1 MKKLM
6 MVVAAFALAASAQA
20 AAYSWK
26 WTSTLK
32 NPDAAA
38 FSGTVYLFNAQDY
51 SQQTIL
57 TAFLANP
64 KSYALSGAIDSYAT
78 SNGKGSTTYASIPE
92 ANIGTLRT
100 SGDDKYVDYF
110 YAATFKSGDDNYIF
124 LSDTYNV
131 AVQVSQDTQIATSLS
146 GSSVAPEDTS
156 SFLGGKTWY
165 SAPSAIPEPT
175 TGLLV
180 LLGVAGLA
188 LRRRRA

>member
-6 MVVAAFALAASAQA
+6 MAVAALALATSAQA
-20 AAYSWK
+20 ATYNWK
-26 WTSTLK
+26 WSATLN
-32 NPDAAA
+32 NPSASA

-64 KSYALSGAIDSYAT
+64 KSYSLSGAIDSYST
-78 SNGKGSTTYASIPE
+78 SNGKAPTVAMSIPE
-92 ANIGTLRT
+92 ANIGTIRGT
-100 SGDDKYVDYF
+100 GDDKYVDYF
-110 YAATFKSGDDNYIF
+110 YAATFSSGDDNYIF
-124 LSDTYNV
+124 LTDTYNV
-131 AVQVSQDTQIATSLS
+131 LVQASQDTALSKSLS
-146 GSSVAPEDTS
+146 GASLAPDGTTTIQS
-156 SFLGGKTWY
+156 GKVWY
-165 SAPSAIPEPT
+165 GAEAIPEPT

>member
-6 MVVAAFALAASAQA
+6 MMVAAIALAASAQA
-20 AAYSWK
+20 ATYNWK

-64 KSYALSGAIDSYAT
+64 KSYALSGELDSRTT
-78 SNGKGSTTYASIPE
+78 SNGGGSSWVSIAE
-92 ANIGTLRT
+92 SNIGTLRP
-100 SGDDKYVDYF
+100 SGTDNYVDYF
-110 YAATFKSGDDNYIF
+110 YAATFTSGDDKY
-124 LSDTYNV
+124 LLLTDTYSV
-131 AVQVSQDTQIATSLS
+131 AVQASQATSLGKSLS
-146 GSSVAPEDTS
+146 GSTLADAGTTTIQT
-156 SFLGGKTWY
+156 GKVWY
-165 SAPSAIPEPT
+165 AAEAIPEPT

-188 LRRRRA
+188 LRRRA